1 MSKNSQMSAMD
12 RINALLDE
20 GSFVEIGANVTK
32 RNTDFNL
39 SDIYHI
45 FHKEHAYI
53 ATS

>member
-1 MSKNSQMSAMD
+1 MWFLMKIS
-12 RINALLDE
+12 NALKPLPLNPLAYHHPISCRD
-20 GSFVEIGANVTK
+20 
-32 RNTDFNL
+32 TDFHL